1 MTKEERI
8 KKLGEYRKLSLPQFV
23 AEIKGNKEQE
33 EWFKAI
39 AKTTITVN
47 VYPQVPVFDAAGN
60 PVLTKEKK
68 RQKMK
73 ADKKAEPIGK
83 ETIRIPFVKIKAA
96 WIAKFHPEVYV
107 AEKDTFTLDDALA
120 LLG

>member
-1 MTKEERI
+1 MTKEERTA
-8 KKLGEYRKLSLPQFV
+8 KLKEYRSLTLKQFV
-23 AEIKGNKEQE
+23 EEIRGDREQV

-39 AKTTITVN
+39 ADTLITVN
-47 VYPQVPVFDAAGN
+47 VYPQVPVVDAAGN

-73 ADKKAEPIGK
+73 ADKTAEPIGK

-96 WIAKFHPEVYV
+96 WIAKFHPEVYEK
-107 AEKDTFTLDDALA
+107 EKDTFTLDDALA